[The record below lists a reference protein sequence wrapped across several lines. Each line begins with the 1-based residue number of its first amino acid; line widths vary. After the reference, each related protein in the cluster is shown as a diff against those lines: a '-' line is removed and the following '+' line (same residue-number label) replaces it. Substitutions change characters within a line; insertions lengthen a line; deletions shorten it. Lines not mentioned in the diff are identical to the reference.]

1 MNKKIKIDIIT
12 FFKSC
17 KVFLNLREKFIEVLK
32 KNKINF
38 FSIDGMM
45 VFLRLLFHFNE
56 CLKILPIVLKH
67 KKVVS
72 FQEMTPV
79 ENMVCQIAN
88 NFNIKTFGLEHAL
101 GIYKDQGFY
110 WERYAITTYRN
121 TVCQNILCW
130 GKVSKSVFAKHTK
143 AKIYIIGKSILPEIT
158 KVDKGIAFIFQN
170 KICTLANEKLLS
182 LSYKLEHL
190 NFPISRWFKRKRN
203 SLLKSG
209 VARDGPLRE
218 IIIGYSSNLLLELG
232 FLGFKVFVLQGS
244 ILAKW
249 LPENLLVNDNNIE
262 LTIEQILKK
271 ESYPNL
277 IWRDFIECTG
287 AESTKRYKEIV
298 FNYN

>member
-1 MNKKIKIDIIT
+1 
-12 FFKSC
+12 
-17 KVFLNLREKFIEVLK
+17 
-32 KNKINF
+32 
-38 FSIDGMM
+38 
-45 VFLRLLFHFNE
+45 
-56 CLKILPIVLKH
+56 
-67 KKVVS
+67 
-72 FQEMTPV
+72 
-79 ENMVCQIAN
+79 
-88 NFNIKTFGLEHAL
+88 
-101 GIYKDQGFY
+101 
-110 WERYAITTYRN
+110 
-121 TVCQNILCW
+121 
-130 GKVSKSVFAKHTK
+130 
-143 AKIYIIGKSILPEIT
+143 
-158 KVDKGIAFIFQN
+158 
-170 KICTLANEKLLS
+170 
-182 LSYKLEHL
+182 
-190 NFPISRWFKRKRN
+190 
-203 SLLKSG
+203 LKSG